1 MQTIAPRPRGRPK
14 VELSV
19 SGEQRAALERWTRR
33 PKTAQ
38 ALALRARI
46 VLRCAQGLS
55 NEAVAVELGVHA
67 ATVGKWRRR
76 FVAEGLDGLLDEPRP
91 GAPRRIADAQ
101 VEEVIR
107 RTLEETPQTA
117 THWSTRSM
125 AAASGLSQSAV
136 SRIWRAFALQ
146 PHRIETFNLSAD
158 PLFVEKVRDVVG
170 LYLDPPERA
179 LVLCVDEK
187 SQIQALDR
195 SRPTLP
201 ILPGTPARRA
211 HDYLRHGTTSLFAA
225 IDIASGRVTHQLHR
239 RHRAVEFRKFLDLL
253 DQTVPTT
260 LAVHLILDNYATH
273 KTPAIRRWLVRHPR
287 FVLHFL
293 PQEQLLAQP
302 RRALVRRAHDQEAS
316 ARRSPQRRSPRSG
329 HHRLGRALERQSAP
343 LRLDEDRGP
352 GSRPCTCSPPSP
364 PASGG

>member
-1 MQTIAPRPRGRPK
+1 MQTIARRPRGRPK

-19 SGEQRAALERWTRR
+19 SDEQQAALERWARR

-55 NEAVAVELGVHA
+55 NEAVAVELDVHA

-76 FVAEGLDGLLDEPRP
+76 FVAEGLDGLLDEPRS
-91 GAPRRIADAQ
+91 GAPRRISDGQ

-107 RTLEETPQTA
+107 RTLEERPQTA

-125 AAASGLSQSAV
+125 AAATGLSQSAV

-146 PHRIETFNLSAD
+146 PQRIETFNLSAD
-158 PLFVEKVRDVVG
+158 PLFVEKVRDVVA

-195 SRPTLP
+195 FRPCHPPALP
-201 ILPGTPARRA
+201 PP
-211 HDYLRHGTTSLFAA
+211 
-225 IDIASGRVTHQLHR
+225 ASGRVPQVPRPARPDRADDARGASDPRQL
-239 RHRAVEFRKFLDLL
+239 
-253 DQTVPTT
+253 
-260 LAVHLILDNYATH
+260 
-273 KTPAIRRWLVRHPR
+273 RHPQDAR
-287 FVLHFL
+287 DPALARPPPSLRAALH

-302 RRALVRRAHDQEAS
+302 RRMLVRRAHHQEAS
-316 ARRSPQRRSPRSG
+316 ARHSPQRRSTRSG
-329 HHRLGRALERQSAP
+329 HHRLGRALERQPAP
-343 LRLDEDRGP
+343 LRLDEDRGRDP
-352 GSRPCTCSPPSP
+352 HQPCPIL
-364 PASGG
+364 